1 MKNEGGRKRNIR
13 VQRRE
18 SERPRELTLFV
29 WRDRPGEGSLRK
41 IVVGD

>member
-29 WRDRPGEGSLRK
+29 WRDRDRFARLFGV
-41 IVVGD
+41 IYC